1 MTIPWILL
9 MIGSYL
15 VGSIPASFLV
25 AKARGIDLRKHGS
38 QQVGGG
44 NVWRTTS
51 RKLGLLVGIFD
62 FFKGIIMVSVAFRMG
77 FDPALQIAVG
87 VAVVIGHNW
96 PVFLKFHGGRGIATT
111 GGIIFFMP
119 VINDITYWGA
129 IVGYLVLFGGILL
142 FRQTPVAVLIGV
154 AVQPLIT
161 AIFMEPPQLT
171 LVYFALLVV
180 IIVKRLT
187 AQRSIDVHTTGFG
200 RVLLNRLLYDRDI
213 SDRKA
218 WVHRKHEEK
227 KESD

>member
-1 MTIPWILL
+1 

-51 RKLGLLVGIFD
+51 RKLGLLVGVFD

-77 FDPALQIAVG
+77 FDPALQLAVG

-111 GGIIFFMP
+111 GGVIFFMP
-119 VINDITYWGA
+119 VINDDITYWGA

-154 AVQPLIT
+154 AVQPVIT

-187 AQRSIDVHTTGFG
+187 AQRSIDVHTTGFS

-227 KESD
+227 KESDL